1 MASKRIGPALYE
13 LMRGRRSDPGPAEPE
28 PQAEATDWGWL
39 SPGRTVRLPIGYLL
53 LGAAFVLTA
62 VVASFTVGYGRG
74 QGQAKAELEREW
86 LGTNQQA
93 LAVPPP
99 EAMSPRPRETGP
111 PAAVQPVPA
120 PASEAAAAP
129 RTPGWGPVLSDPREP
144 GKNYFVLIHTQRESA
159 VRIAEFSREHGVE
172 AYAIR
177 ANNLTLYKVV
187 ALPGYGRG
195 EREADFV
202 QALERR
208 IVEVARSWKL
218 QINPRDDLAHYPEKF
233 QD

>member
-1 MASKRIGPALYE
+1 MATKRVGPALYE

-28 PQAEATDWGWL
+28 PQPEATDWGWL

-53 LGAAFVLTA
+53 LAAAIVLTA

-74 QGQAKAELEREW
+74 HGQATAELEQEW
-86 LGTNQQA
+86 LGTNQQT

-99 EAMSPRPRETGP
+99 GGLPGP
-111 PAAVQPVPA
+111 PPETTPPVVRPEPTRPPQAATAPGTPA
-120 PASEAAAAP
+120 
-129 RTPGWGPVLSDPREP
+129 WGPILSDPREP

-159 VRIAEFSREHGVE
+159 IRLAQFSRDHGVE

-187 ALPGYGRG
+187 ALPGYERG
-195 EREADFV
+195 ERAADFV

-208 IVEVARSWKL
+208 IVEVARKWKL
-218 QINPRDDLAHYPEKF
+218 QVNPRDDLAHYPEKF
-233 QD
+233 EG

>member
-1 MASKRIGPALYE
+1 MARRQIGPALYE
-13 LMRGRRSDPGPAEPE
+13 LMRGRRPDPGPAEPE
-28 PQAEATDWGWL
+28 PQPEATDWGWL
-39 SPGRTVRLPIGYLL
+39 RPGRAVRLPIGYLL

-74 QGQAKAELEREW
+74 HGQAKADLEQQW
-86 LGTNQQA
+86 LGANQQT

-99 EAMSPRPRETGP
+99 EALPARPRETDP
-111 PAAVQPVPA
+111 PAVQTEPTDA
-120 PASEAAAAP
+120 PQVTAAP
-129 RTPGWGPVLSDPREP
+129 ETPGWGPILSDPREP

-159 VRIAEFSREHGVE
+159 IRLSQFSREHGVE

-187 ALPGYGRG
+187 ALPGYERG
-195 EREADFV
+195 ERAADFV

-208 IVEVARSWKL
+208 IMEVARNWKL
-218 QINPRDDLAHYPEKF
+218 QVNPRDDLAHYPEKF
-233 QD
+233 EG